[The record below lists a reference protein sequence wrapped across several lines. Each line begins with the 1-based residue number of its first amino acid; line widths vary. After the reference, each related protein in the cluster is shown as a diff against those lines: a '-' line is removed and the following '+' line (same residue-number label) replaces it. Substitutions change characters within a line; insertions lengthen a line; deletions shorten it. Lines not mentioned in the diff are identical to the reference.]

1 MDTRSAPQQQR
12 SRDKYQRVLAAA
24 AELLEELPYDTIGT
38 KLIAARAG
46 VSVGSLYRFFVD
58 KQAIVDALARHWL
71 DRLVD
76 LLDGQLSDLP
86 ADPAVLVERLV
97 DGYTGFWRAEPG
109 FRKVWV
115 GLGAGRR
122 TDPRFVDRLHAVLAY
137 RYGIDDRCRLDV
149 AVDVA
154 EHLLNQAFRNDPD
167 GDPTVLRELT
177 VLLTRYLDLRPA
189 RPRTPGPAR

>member
-24 AELLEELPYDTIGT
+24 AELLEELPYEAIGT

-71 DRLVD
+71 RRLAEV
-76 LLDGQLSDLP
+76 LNEQLRDLP
-86 ADPAVLVERLV
+86 PDPATLAARLV
-97 DGYTGFWRAEPG
+97 DGYARFWRAEPG
-109 FRKVWV
+109 FRKASP
-115 GLGAGRR
+115 GAGRR
-122 TDPRFVDRLHAVLAY
+122 RDPRFLDRLHAALAD
-137 RYGIDDRCRLDV
+137 RYGLDDRYRLAV

-154 EHLLNQAFRNDPD
+154 EHLLNLAFKDDPE
-167 GDPTVLRELT
+167 GDPAVLAELT

-189 RPRTPGPAR
+189 PPRTPGPVR